1 MMAPIKVRPAAG
13 VGRQPGAARSARSE
27 RRKDIPCAHRVTRQ
41 TIFLILLQQL
51 PTTTTTT
58 TTTTM
63 ATMTTMTTMTT
74 SAEKQKRLEQDRQTR
89 NERRIDSAKRLQTCK
104 KDAAVKLVKAFQRVL
119 LVDLEW

>member
-58 TTTTM
+58 TTTT
-63 ATMTTMTTMTT
+63 T

-104 KDAAVKLVKAFQRVL
+104 KDAAVKLVKAFQQVL